1 MRVATPV
8 SAGVLENWSMAKGYR
23 PLLRDQGFLLPPDM
37 REWLP
42 ADHLVWFLLD
52 TIEALDTTKFDRR
65 RRGGV
70 GAAGYDP
77 RMLLGLLIYAYC
89 RGVRSS
95 RQIERL
101 CVTDV
106 AYRVL
111 CAQDVPDHC
120 TIARFRAE
128 CRDAFT
134 GLFQQVLMV
143 AAQAGLGNF
152 AIVAIDGTKIAANAS
167 IDANRGGVWLTDQV
181 AAMVGEAEQAD
192 AGEDAEASAGRERA
206 DGDRVPAGWGS
217 QPDRARRI
225 RRAAEQVA
233 EQLRREQAG
242 DDARTAAAKARRERS
257 EAGQPVVGRI
267 PAGPHRLAE
276 AQAHLAREIIMH
288 QAKLD
293 RRASLIAAGKK
304 PAGQPPVPM
313 ERHSRIIRTRR
324 AVQAALDAE
333 QAAAAIPAGNATL
346 PKTVANI
353 TDPESRLMPTR
364 KGFLQGFNAQ
374 LAVTADQIIAAVAIG
389 QSSNDI
395 ASLVP
400 MMQASTAAAAVL
412 HAQTGLPEHIV
423 GVVLA
428 DAGYCSE
435 ANLAA
440 PGPDRLIA
448 LNKNRKQA
456 QAAREEPTTG
466 QPPPDAAP
474 RQAMDHRL
482 RTAQGS
488 ALYKRRGATVEPG
501 IGNLKKILDR
511 FSRRGLDNARSELHL
526 AASAF
531 NLLKIH
537 RAATN

>member
-1 MRVATPV
+1 
-8 SAGVLENWSMAKGYR
+8 MAKGYR
-23 PLLRDQGFLLPPDM
+23 PLRRDQGFLLPPNM

-52 TIEALDTTKFDRR
+52 TIEVLDTGEFDRG

-77 RMLLGLLIYAYC
+77 RMLLGLLVYAYC

-120 TIARFRAE
+120 TIARFRAD
-128 CRDAFT
+128 CQDAFT
-134 GLFQQVLMV
+134 SLFRQVLLI
-143 AAQAGLGNF
+143 AAQAGLGKF
-152 AIVAIDGTKIAANAS
+152 GTVAIDGTKICANAS
-167 IDANRGGVWLTDQV
+167 IDANRGGDWLGDWLGEQV
-181 AAMVGEAEQAD
+181 SAMVSEAEHAD
-192 AGEDAEASAGRERA
+192 AAEADGRERV
-206 DGDRVPAGWGS
+206 DGDRVPASLDERGG
-217 QPDRARRI
+217 RAQRI
-225 RRAAEQVA
+225 RQAAAQVSA
-233 EQLRREQAG
+233 QMRREQQEQ
-242 DDARTAAAKARRERS
+242 DEKTAAAKTRRDRS
-257 EAGQPVVGRI
+257 EAGQPVRGRI

-276 AQAHLAREIIMH
+276 AQAHLAREIAMH

-293 RRASLIAAGKK
+293 RRAALIGAGKK
-304 PAGQPPVPM
+304 PMGQPPVPM
-313 ERHSRIIRTRR
+313 ERSSRIIRTRLV
-324 AVQAALDAE
+324 VQAALEAE
-333 QAAAAIPAGNATL
+333 QASAAATPSKNTL

-364 KGFLQGFNAQ
+364 KGFLQGYNAQ
-374 LAVTADQIIAAVAIG
+374 LAVTSDQLIVAVALG

-400 MMQASTAAAAVL
+400 MMQASIEAADAL
-412 HAQTGLPEHIV
+412 HARTGSDEHVI

-448 LNKNRKQA
+448 LNKNRNQTR
-456 QAAREEPTTG
+456 AARDEPRTG
-466 QPPPDAAP
+466 PPPTGATP

-482 RTAQGS
+482 RTVEGS

-511 FSRRGLDNARSELHL
+511 FSRRGLDSARSELHL

-531 NLLKIH
+531 NLLKVH
-537 RAATN
+537 RAAAI